1 MKTRLLGVHMIVRN
15 EEELLPRCL
24 DSIRSIDDEIV
35 IVDTGSTDRTR
46 EIALTY
52 EASVIQTEW
61 ENDFSKA
68 RNVSLA
74 HATTEWIL
82 MIDTDEE
89 AIADVDRL
97 RDFLSKRN
105 VIFTQYESKTKG
117 GGFS

>member
-1 MKTRLLGVHMIVRN
+1 M
-15 EEELLPRCL
+15 
-24 DSIRSIDDEIV
+24 
-35 IVDTGSTDRTR
+35 
-46 EIALTY
+46 
-52 EASVIQTEW
+52 
-61 ENDFSKA
+61 
-68 RNVSLA
+68 SLA

-105 VIFTQYESKTKG
+105 VIFTQYESKTKE

>member
-24 DSIRSIDDEIV
+24 DSIRSIDDEI
-35 IVDTGSTDRTR
+35 IVDTGSIDRTR

-74 HATTEWIL
+74 HATTEWFL
-82 MIDTDEE
+82 MIDTDE
-89 AIADVDRL
+89 
-97 RDFLSKRN
+97 K
-105 VIFTQYESKTKG
+105 Q
-117 GGFS
+117 